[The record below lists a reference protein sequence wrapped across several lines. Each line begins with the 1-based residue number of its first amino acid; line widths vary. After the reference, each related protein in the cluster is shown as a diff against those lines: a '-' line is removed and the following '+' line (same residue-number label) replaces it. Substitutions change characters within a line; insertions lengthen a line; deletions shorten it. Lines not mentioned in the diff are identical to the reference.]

1 MQYYGFSLAGA
12 YLRRPHAQALGDLID
27 AVEAADRLGFA
38 GWFFAEHHVDPNF
51 SLTPSPNLLIA
62 AASRRTQRLRLGNM
76 VNVLPF
82 HHPLRVAEEIRMLDL
97 LTGGRLEVGFGRGQ
111 VRIEQSAFG
120 TEREATVE
128 MFDAAFDLIRRFL
141 LDEQIDYRTPWWSG
155 SAAAVIPE
163 ATQKPLPPM
172 WLSAASDT
180 SIEKAARLGLSCAT
194 ALLPRKVAD
203 ARLAEFK
210 SHWDRYNPGRKGQG
224 RFAITANVA
233 VAETF
238 EAAYAQV
245 TQDFAKKQ
253 EHFARSITDRPGD
266 DDRTYLSHRPN
277 YEAFAA
283 ADASA
288 LLANHLL
295 VAGSVEQC
303 REQIAAIRERGIDV
317 LICTFHTPQSD
328 PDFCKRSMELFA
340 REVIPHVER
349 VQQHAPARVAV

>member
-1 MQYYGFSLAGA
+1 
-12 YLRRPHAQALGDLID
+12 
-27 AVEAADRLGFA
+27 
-38 GWFFAEHHVDPNF
+38 
-51 SLTPSPNLLIA
+51 
-62 AASRRTQRLRLGNM
+62 
-76 VNVLPF
+76 
-82 HHPLRVAEEIRMLDL
+82 
-97 LTGGRLEVGFGRGQ
+97 
-111 VRIEQSAFG
+111 
-120 TEREATVE
+120 
-128 MFDAAFDLIRRFL
+128 
-141 LDEQIDYRTPWWSG
+141 
-155 SAAAVIPE
+155 
-163 ATQKPLPPM
+163 M

-180 SIEKAARLGLSCAT
+180 SIEGGTARAQLCDRTIAAQGCRCASPSSR
-194 ALLPRKVAD
+194 AI
-203 ARLAEFK
+203 
-210 SHWDRYNPGRKGQG
+210 DRYNPGRKGQG

-253 EHFARSITDRPGD
+253 EHFARSITDRPGN

-340 REVIPHVER
+340 REVIPTSNGCSNTR
-349 VQQHAPARVAV
+349 RPALRSDEALR